1 MASTSSIADTVKG
14 NTSTKK
20 ARVKRRLEFSAS
32 DYKSKKKIRVKSDVV
47 ISISPLEPSAVKK
60 HSKSPPSDQKIPDEE
75 PEVPEYVIGQLIW
88 GRLKGYDWWPGRVVS
103 YNEVQKAPP
112 SPDNHWVR
120 WFGDNKLS
128 MLPVQCIRPLSKFRE
143 SFNLPKMRG
152 LYKRAIINSL
162 EVAARRCGKAFTKTN
177 NQQTRKSKQGS
188 RTRQAKVE
196 EKETSEQNDEPL
208 SDKER
213 DEMMVKWA
221 VNGFKPTGPKGFAP
235 TEDMMHSPP
244 TAIVTE
250 VDLTSE
256 STPVTLDHKTRFGK
270 PISEPNL
277 AEDIKALFDAVKA
290 GERKIEGICLACG
303 DNKVCSKHPLFEGG
317 LCKECKTC
325 FLENVY
331 LYDEDGS
338 QMYCT
343 ICGDGKEVFMCDKT
357 GCFRSYCSLCIGMLC
372 GKKAVTEIAASEQWV
387 CYMCSGKSQGLI
399 TPRKDWSAKLQEL
412 FMNDKEQDFKP
423 PYIFPSVPPEQRR
436 PIRVLSLF
444 DGIAS
449 GFQALKEL
457 DIEIEVYCASE
468 IDEQAMQVAKVN
480 HGTKI
485 HHIGDIKE
493 ISRDKLEELG
503 PFDFVFGGSP
513 CNDLSIANPL
523 RRGICEGTGRL
534 FFDFFRLLQ
543 FAKPKS
549 ELDRPFFWLFENVVG
564 MRAEDKSTI
573 SRFLECNPVVVDAK
587 EISPAHRARYFW
599 GNLPGMNRPTIPL
612 PGDKLCLQDCLEPN
626 CGRQAKFTKVQ
637 TLTTNANSMLQ
648 TKKGLFPVQ
657 FTASDGQ
664 QKDDILWITEM
675 ERLFGLP
682 SHYTDVSNMGRSQ
695 RQRLL
700 GKSWSVP
707 VIRHLL
713 SPLKDYYKCE
723 A

>member
-1 MASTSSIADTVKG
+1 MASTPSNSETVKQG
-14 NTSTKK
+14 TMTKK
-20 ARVKRRLEFSAS
+20 IRAKRKLNFSAS
-32 DYKSKKKIRVKSDVV
+32 DYRSKKKFRLKSDLMIPVT
-47 ISISPLEPSAVKK
+47 PLQLKKGHTPTSSDKETANHEEVEPVK
-60 HSKSPPSDQKIPDEE
+60 
-75 PEVPEYVIGQLIW
+75 YLIGQLIW
-88 GRLKGYDWWPGRVVS
+88 GRLKGFDWWPGRVISNIEAQKSPAVEGS
-103 YNEVQKAPP
+103 YWIK
-112 SPDNHWVR
+112 
-120 WFGDNKLS
+120 WFGDNKIS
-128 MLPVQCIRPLSKFRE
+128 MLPVVCLRPLYEFKE
-143 SFNLPKMRG
+143 SFHLSRMRG
-152 LYKRAIINSL
+152 LYKTAIITSL
-162 EVAARRCGKAFTKTN
+162 EIAAKRCGKVFSKSGK
-177 NQQTRKSKQGS
+177 QEKSKKGKRGGS
-188 RTRQAKVE
+188 SRPGKKAEPNAEMEREDEQLS
-196 EKETSEQNDEPL
+196 EKKKIEI
-208 SDKER
+208 
-213 DEMMVKWA
+213 MVQWA
-221 VNGFKPTGPKGFAP
+221 LNGFEPSGPEGFAP
-235 TEDMMHSPP
+235 SEEDMVDTPVPLNEM
-244 TAIVTE
+244 
-250 VDLTSE
+250 DLTSE
-256 STPVTLDHKTRFGK
+256 EMTADQKARFGK
-270 PISEPNL
+270 PINEPNL
-277 AEDIKALFDAVKA
+277 AENIKALFDAVADGKK
-290 GERKIEGICLACG
+290 KISGICLACG
-303 DNKVCSKHPLFEGG
+303 DDRVFTEHPLFEGG
-317 LCKECKTC
+317 LCKECKTS

-343 ICGDGKEVFMCDKT
+343 ICGDGKEVFMCDNT

-372 GKKAVTEIAASEQWV
+372 GRSAVKEIAAADNWV
-387 CYMCSGKSQGLI
+387 CYMCSGGCQGLI
-399 TPRKDWSAKLQEL
+399 RPRHNWSAKLQEF
-412 FMNDKEQDFKP
+412 FMNDKEQDFKQ
-423 PYIFPSVPPEQRR
+423 PYIFPAVPPEERR

-457 DIEIEVYCASE
+457 GVEIEVYYASE
-468 IDEQAMQVAKVN
+468 IDEQAIQVAKVQ
-480 HGTKI
+480 HGDKI
-485 HHIGDIKE
+485 QHVGDITQ
-493 ISRDKLEELG
+493 ISRDEIEELG

-513 CNDLSIANPL
+513 CNDLSIANPV

-543 FAKPKS
+543 FVRPKS
-549 ELDRPFFWLFENVVG
+549 DMERPFFWLFENVVG
-564 MRAEDKSTI
+564 MRADDKKII

-599 GNLPGMNRPTIPL
+599 GNLPGMNRPTVPL

-657 FTASDGQ
+657 YTGADGQ
-664 QKDDILWITEM
+664 RKEDVLWITEM

-713 SPLKDYYKCE
+713 SPLKEYFKCE

>member
-1 MASTSSIADTVKG
+1 MASTPSIPDTVKRS
-14 NTSTKK
+14 TSAKK
-20 ARVKRRLEFSAS
+20 SRVKRKLEFSAS
-32 DYKSKKKIRVKSDVV
+32 DYKSKKRIRVKSDLI
-47 ISISPLEPSAVKK
+47 ISITPLAVKK
-60 HSKSPPSDQKIPDEE
+60 RINSTDQQIPDEE
-75 PEVPEYVIGQLIW
+75 PTAAEFVIGQLIW

-112 SPDNHWVR
+112 SPCTHWIK

-128 MLPVQCIRPLSKFRE
+128 MLPVACLRPLSKFRE
-143 SFNLPKMRG
+143 SFTLAKMRG
-152 LYKRAIINSL
+152 VYKRAVIHSL
-162 EVAARRCGKAFTKTN
+162 EVAARRCGKVFTKSS
-177 NQQTRKSKQGS
+177 NQQPTKTKQGS
-188 RTRQAKVE
+188 RTRQAKIE
-196 EKETSEQNDEPL
+196 AKDTSEQKDEPL

-213 DEMMVKWA
+213 EEMMVQWA
-221 VNGFKPTGPKGFAP
+221 VNGFKPSGPKGFVP
-235 TEDMMHSPP
+235 TESDMIQTPA
-244 TAIVTE
+244 AIVTAE
-250 VDLTSE
+250 VDMTSE
-256 STPVTLDHKTRFGK
+256 GTPLTTDHKTRFGK
-270 PISEPNL
+270 PVSEPSL
-277 AEDIKALFDAVKA
+277 AEDIKALFDAVA
-290 GERKIEGICLACG
+290 SGEKKIEGICLACG
-303 DNKVCSKHPLFEGG
+303 DDKICAKHPLFEGG
-317 LCKECKTC
+317 LCKECKTS

-343 ICGDGKEVFMCDKT
+343 ICGDGKEVFLCDKT

-372 GKKAVTEIAASEQWV
+372 GKNAVAEIAASEKWV
-387 CYMCSGKSQGLI
+387 CYMCSRKSQGLI
-399 TPRKDWSAKLQEL
+399 KPRKDWAAKLQEL
-412 FMNDKEQDFKP
+412 FMNDKEQDFKAP
-423 PYIFPSVPPEQRR
+423 HLFTAVPPEQRR

-457 DIEIEVYCASE
+457 GVEIKVYCASE
-468 IDEQAMQVAKVN
+468 IDEQAMQVAKVH

-493 ISRDKLEELG
+493 ISRDKVEELG

-513 CNDLSIANPL
+513 CNDLSIANPV

-534 FFDFFRLLQ
+534 SLTFFASFNLRGPNQNWIDLSFGFLKMLL
-543 FAKPKS
+543 
-549 ELDRPFFWLFENVVG
+549 
-564 MRAEDKSTI
+564 
-573 SRFLECNPVVVDAK
+573 CNPVVVDAK

-599 GNLPGMNRPTIPL
+599 GNLPGMNRPTVPL

-675 ERLFGLP
+675 ER
-682 SHYTDVSNMGRSQ
+682 
-695 RQRLL
+695 
-700 GKSWSVP
+700 
-707 VIRHLL
+707 
-713 SPLKDYYKCE
+713 
-723 A
+723 

>member
-1 MASTSSIADTVKG
+1 MASTPSDLDTIKRT
-14 NTSTKK
+14 TSTKK
-20 ARVKRRLEFSAS
+20 PRVKRRLEFSAS
-32 DYKSKKKIRVKSDVV
+32 DYKSKKKIRVKSDVI
-47 ISISPLEPSAVKK
+47 ISIRPVEVQK
-60 HSKSPPSDQKIPDEE
+60 HKSLAARDQQIPAEE
-75 PEVPEYVIGQLIW
+75 PEAAEFVFGQLIW
-88 GRLKGYDWWPGRVVS
+88 GRLKGYDWWPGCVVS
-103 YNEVQKAPP
+103 YNEAQKAPP
-112 SPDNHWVR
+112 SPSTHWVK

-128 MLPVQCIRPLSKFRE
+128 MLSVEHLRPLSQFSE
-143 SFNLPKMRG
+143 SFNPPKMRG
-152 LYKRAIINSL
+152 LYKKAIITSL
-162 EVAARRCGKAFTKTN
+162 EVAAKRCGKVFTRYDD
-177 NQQTRKSKQGS
+177 QHLRKNKQGG
-188 RTRQAKVE
+188 RNRQAKIKQ
-196 EKETSEQNDEPL
+196 KESSEQKDEAL
-208 SDKER
+208 NDKER
-213 DEMMVKWA
+213 EQIMVKWA
-221 VNGFKPTGPKGFAP
+221 VSGFKPSGPKGFAP
-235 TEDMMHSPP
+235 TEANLMHRPAD
-244 TAIVTE
+244 TVTE

-256 STPVTLDHKTRFGK
+256 ATLLTSDHKARFGK
-270 PISEPNL
+270 PVSEPNL
-277 AEDIKALFDAVKA
+277 AEDIKALFDAVKT

-303 DNKVCSKHPLFEGG
+303 DDKVCAQHPLFEGG
-317 LCKECKTC
+317 LCKECKTS

-372 GKKAVTEIAASEQWV
+372 GKPAVTEIAASEKWV

-399 TPRKDWSAKLQEL
+399 TPRQDWSAKLQEL
-412 FMNDKEQDFKP
+412 FLNDKEQDFKAP
-423 PYIFPSVPPEQRR
+423 HILPSVPPEQRK

-444 DGIAS
+444 DGIAT

-457 DIEIEVYCASE
+457 GIEIDVYCASE
-468 IDEQAMQVAKVN
+468 IDEQAMQVAKVH
-480 HGTKI
+480 HGIKI
-485 HHIGDIKE
+485 HHIGDIKG
-493 ISRDKLEELG
+493 ISRDKVEELG

-513 CNDLSIANPL
+513 CNDLSIANPV

-543 FAKPKS
+543 FARPKS
-549 ELDRPFFWLFENVVG
+549 ELERPFFWLFENVVG

-626 CGRQAKFTKVQ
+626 CGRQAKFAKVQ

-723 A
+723 P